1 MTSCVLAERQVT
13 IENDYPAVKF
23 VRNLAE
29 DWPIGWYRHLLVHD
43 KPAYFLGNV
52 CGSCSFLFQKEGSDI
67 PRIDTARITEE
78 LNSGLAS
85 ISDTVIEAA
94 RQILPS
100 GEYQVYLLEVSPKL
114 VESGSEEDYFSMEQP
129 VLWEDEPES
138 TETEY
143 YRCRDRKFAKR
154 AALYEFIAP
163 SFRHDKL
170 NQSTITDYRRRIA
183 AGEKPTAL
191 AISVLDTK
199 QPALWDERLEITDP
213 RCLVHFLLDGHHKT
227 YTAATE
233 NKPITI
239 LSFLHKQEC
248 VATKELLEESLRSL

>member
-1 MTSCVLAERQVT
+1 MKTSVIAERQLT
-13 IENDYPAVKF
+13 IRNEFPAVKF
-23 VRNLAE
+23 VRNLPK
-29 DWPIGWYRHLLVHD
+29 DSPIGWYRHLLVHD

-52 CGSCSFLFQKEGSDI
+52 CGSCSFLFQKEGTDT
-67 PRIDTARITEE
+67 PKVDTARIAKE
-78 LNSGLAS
+78 LNSGLSS

-114 VESGSEEDYFSMEQP
+114 VESGAEEDYFSKEQP

-163 SFRHDKL
+163 SFHHDKL
-170 NQSTITDYRRRIA
+170 DQNTITDYRRRIA
-183 AGEKPTAL
+183 EGERPTAI

-199 QPALWDERLEITDP
+199 QPALWDEKLEIIDP

-227 YTAATE
+227 YAAAAE
-233 NKPITI
+233 HKPITI

-248 VATKELLEESLRSL
+248 VATNELLEESLRSL